1 VKISVSRKSFL
12 SLESVAMTDIVM
24 NLFIFF
30 FISFSLLYTF
40 NTQRESKIEVKL
52 PQGQVTENS
61 QGQKGPLVVSVS
73 SGNEI
78 YIQKTRV
85 LPAALKKELQ
95 SRAHLAREEGL
106 LVRADKVASVETLVQ
121 VLDTAKQAGIAKLG
135 VAIEQ
140 AKTQ

>member
-1 VKISVSRKSFL
+1 MKITTSRKSFL

-40 NTQRESKIEVKL
+40 SPNKESKIEVKL
-52 PQGQVTENS
+52 PRGES
-61 QGQKGPLVVSVS
+61 SPDAKSDLALVVSVS

-78 YIQKTRV
+78 FIGKTRV
-85 LPAALKKELQ
+85 LPKDLKRELTAKA
-95 SRAHLAREEGL
+95 SLAKKTGL
-106 LVRADKVASVETLVQ
+106 LVRSDKSASVDYLVK
-121 VLDTAKQAGIAKLG
+121 VLDAAKQAGIDKLG

-140 AKTQ
+140 P

>member
-1 VKISVSRKSFL
+1 MKIKTSQKSFL

-40 NTQRESKIEVKL
+40 NPHKEAKIEVKL
-52 PQGQVTENS
+52 PEGQAKEEPRGDAPV
-61 QGQKGPLVVSVS
+61 VVSVT

-78 YIQKTRV
+78 YIGKKRV
-85 LPAALKKELQ
+85 LPEALKGELA
-95 SRAHLAREEGL
+95 SRAKSAKRSGV
-106 LVRADKVASVETLVQ
+106 LVRADKLASVDYLVK
-121 VLDTAKQAGIAKLG
+121 VLDSAKQAGIEKLG

-140 AKTQ
+140 GK